1 MNGTE
6 AGRAGL
12 LEFERL
18 QPENF
23 WRAET
28 HLQRVL
34 KHLAGEQLKGWVE
47 NLDRF
52 GAECA
57 GPVDRAVRLNNL
69 PQNLPRLDRW
79 SPYGERIEEVEF
91 HPTYHEAGA
100 AIYGSGVMSVL
111 GTWGSN
117 LHSLALFYIS
127 SHNGE
132 AGHNCPLAC
141 TSGLIKALMAVGT
154 DELKERYLGRL
165 LSNDYA
171 ALAHGAQ
178 FLTEVQGGSDV
189 GANAVRATPD
199 TSGIAPYRIYG
210 EKWFCSNAT
219 ADVILMT
226 ARPDGAPEGTKGLGL
241 FLVPRRLPD
250 GNLNAYTLRRLK
262 EKLGT
267 RSMASAEIDFEGAY
281 AWNIGPVEQ
290 GFATV
295 MTYVINTSRVV
306 NAFGCC
312 GIARRA
318 SITAHAYAKAR
329 TAFGAAIAKYPLVQ
343 ETLADMRVET
353 DAMVSGSLY
362 LASLMDKAET
372 SKLDDA
378 TQTFLRMAVNANKMR
393 TAMSSHE
400 IALSGIEVLGGNGA
414 IETFSVLPRLLRDN
428 VVFENWEGTHN
439 VLIMQVLKDSQRKGM
454 HTATFAHLKA
464 MARPHQR
471 LTHQLGDLE
480 KRFTATLDLGDGE
493 ASLRMRPLVSE
504 LGFATWACAMV
515 ADGTDALV
523 VEHFID
529 RRLGPPAE
537 RNAKYLQ
544 RIQTLSQQP

>member
-6 AGRAGL
+6 AGRARL
-12 LEFERL
+12 LEFEQL

-23 WRAET
+23 WRADT

-34 KHLAGEQLKGWVE
+34 KHLVGDTLKGWLE

-52 GAECA
+52 GAESA
-57 GPVDRAVRLNNL
+57 GPLDRAVRLNNL

-91 HPTYHEAGA
+91 HPSYHEAGA
-100 AIYGSGVMSVL
+100 LIYGSRVMSVL
-111 GTWGSN
+111 GEWGSN
-117 LHSLALFYIS
+117 VHSLTLFYIS

-132 AGHNCPLAC
+132 GGHNCPLAC
-141 TSGLIKALMAVGT
+141 TAGLIKALMAVGT

-189 GANAVRATPD
+189 GANAVRAVKD
-199 TSGIAPYRIYG
+199 DSGKAPYRIYG

-219 ADVILMT
+219 ADLILMT

-250 GNLNAYTLRRLK
+250 GTLNDFNLRRLK

-267 RSMASAEIDFEGAY
+267 RSMASAEIDFNGAY
-281 AWNIGPVEQ
+281 AWNLGPIEQ
-290 GFATV
+290 GFSTV

-306 NAFGCC
+306 NALGCC

-318 SITAHAYAKAR
+318 SITAHTYAKAR
-329 TAFGAAIAKYPLVQ
+329 TAFGTAIANYPLVQ

-372 SKLDDA
+372 GKLDEA
-378 TQTFLRMAVNANKMR
+378 TQVFLRMAVNANKMR
-393 TAMSSHE
+393 TAISSHE

-428 VVFENWEGTHN
+428 IVFENWEGT
-439 VLIMQVLKDSQRKGM
+439 QR
-454 HTATFAHLKA
+454 AHHA
-464 MARPHQR
+464 GAQR
-471 LTHQLGDLE
+471 
-480 KRFTATLDLGDGE
+480 
-493 ASLRMRPLVSE
+493 
-504 LGFATWACAMV
+504 
-515 ADGTDALV
+515 
-523 VEHFID
+523 
-529 RRLGPPAE
+529 
-537 RNAKYLQ
+537 
-544 RIQTLSQQP
+544 